1 MEISLERHA
10 LGTKRPQ
17 PELKQM
23 QDIMEFLLT
32 YDSAAFPDNAH
43 VILEELRVRTQAI
56 DKLEEQNSCLDP
68 SLDPRMKQ
76 ILLFTESLQ
85 AWKLIDQLQGMWYK
99 HYGDEAVHILD
110 YIKRITCEISLVR
123 IDMVHPIG
131 PIGEKDCCIFDIDD
145 TLYHNDVGCLALA
158 RGIIPEFI
166 SWILELQR
174 KGYSIILLTARTE
187 PHPHVENQLA
197 MHGIVVHRYI
207 CAPLSTY
214 LPYSN
219 SRALYERAKIAK
231 QRARLQLKA
240 EGYNICL
247 TVGNLV
253 GDVEDDFNR
262 YLLPLR
268 CSPSQKQT
276 SQQTS
281 PRTI

>member
-1 MEISLERHA
+1 MEISLENHTLTA
-10 LGTKRPQ
+10 KRPQ
-17 PELKQM
+17 PGLRQM
-23 QDIMEFLLT
+23 LDIMEFLLT
-32 YDSAAFPDNAH
+32 YDSSAFPDTAH
-43 VILEELRVRTQAI
+43 VIHEELRVRTDAI
-56 DKLEEQNSCLDP
+56 EKLEEQASRLEP
-68 SLDPRMKQ
+68 SLDPKMSQ

-85 AWKLIDQLQGMWYK
+85 AWKLIDELQKLWYK
-99 HYGDEAVHILD
+99 QYGEQAVHILD

-123 IDMVHPIG
+123 TDMVHPKG
-131 PIGEKDCCIFDIDD
+131 PITPKDCCIFDIDD

-158 RGIIPEFI
+158 RGIIPAFI
-166 SWILELQR
+166 SWILELQA

-197 MHGIVVHRYI
+197 VHGIVVHKYI

-219 SRALYERAKIAK
+219 ARAAYERAKIAK

-253 GDVEDDFNR
+253 GDVEDNFNR

-268 CSPSQKQT
+268 CTPLQKQAV
-276 SQQTS
+276 QQA